1 MPEKSTRFPT
11 VSGGSPVSSTGSD
24 ARLPACVA
32 TVAPGLAESYPHTKR
47 VGSYLIGRTLGEGSF
62 AKVREGL
69 HTVTGEKVAIKVI
82 DKKSAR
88 EDAYISRNLRR
99 EGRLMQLLRHPNIVQ
114 LLEILET
121 ENSYY
126 LVLELCEGGDLMEHI
141 CKKRRLDEAE
151 VRRYL
156 RQVVSAVQHLHDAG
170 IIHRDLKV
178 ENLLLDENMNV
189 KLIDFGL
196 SNSFRSPGGG
206 DGSPAAEFCVT
217 QCGSPAYAA
226 PELLGHK
233 RYGPKVDVW
242 SIGVN
247 MYAMLTGSLP
257 FTVDPFNI
265 KALHRKMLTGDMNPL
280 PGGLSIGCRELLRQ
294 LLTSDPDRRPS
305 LKQVCKNRWL
315 NEGHKGTLPVM
326 PFPNRVSPDDLDSR
340 ILNHMRD
347 TLKLSVSDTI
357 HMVVGNKAHQNSA
370 IYHLLKTRLERYT
383 SQVRVTMKK
392 LEVAESVLLKR
403 RLSTIHKTAGT
414 ADDTTPETGEAGS
427 SGEVKPQPKQVKG
440 ERPSHPA
447 GSPSHARHRVIVHTG
462 GPTNKVSLPY
472 MNSIRRGPGGRVEA
486 RLLRRHVRQAHR
498 ERKAQATGQSQ
509 HSNSTCQS
517 QQTSLSNNQSQHT
530 SHPSKPP
537 QPSSR
542 DQNQPGLVEKLT
554 NQDPSE
560 PIHPGQPEATS
571 VGTDQSGAVE
581 NNQAD
586 ERRPKSGKVIKKRP
600 ASWIGHN
607 RHFIVHVKAPTEKL
621 DEDPAGLTAPDP
633 KPIDL
638 LALTSDDP
646 PAIITMARSET
657 RPGSSSPMKE
667 GGTGSDGGEDSS
679 MPSVGESISSGASDA
694 GSPQPRNGSTSPN
707 KEDLQQSLDC
717 SISKTEDPKPSLDYS
732 TAKTEEPNKKTSSS
746 STGERY
752 QAETANAFTSGQEN
766 PQQDSPSKEGE
777 KFKFFDDL
785 RKKSVEV
792 GMTEPLD
799 VKFPQQETSSPA
811 QKKFSI
817 DSHDT
822 LDVPKAPGLRRASLD
837 LRKSND
843 HKAIDF
849 LKLGRDG
856 THTPTQARRR
866 SIDNVYQ
873 RRNSY
878 QETLTALRQSN
889 KRNSI
894 QENNVLPGLK
904 LSGSPL
910 ASLREDSAKKLS
922 VRHTIPP
929 SSAKENGEPSRPA
942 QTPNPCPS
950 PVTTPPLLPAV
961 EFPIVRKNGDAEKPT
976 AQTIKREPLSPQ
988 SADAKNSLTNTRT
1001 IALVESSKEKT
1012 LKRLRVV
1019 LQEVKVDEVEQ
1030 RISGTVVCKWEGV
1043 VFSVQVSR
1051 GVDCGEGVL
1060 ISFYRLSGGD
1070 NQKFSQ
1076 LCDRLEEKLL

>member
-1 MPEKSTRFPT
+1 MPERSTIGTRFPT
-11 VSGGSPVSSTGSD
+11 VSGGSPVSSSGGE

-32 TVAPGLAESYPHTKR
+32 TVPPGLTESYPHTKR

-69 HTVTGEKVAIKVI
+69 HAVTGEKVAIKVI
-82 DKKSAR
+82 DKKTAR

-141 CKKRRLDEAE
+141 CKKHRLEEPE

-247 MYAMLTGSLP
+247 MYAMLTGNLP

-265 KALHRKMLTGDMNPL
+265 KALHRKMLTGEMNPL
-280 PGGLSIGCRELLRQ
+280 PGGLSIGCRELLRL
-294 LLTSDPDRRPS
+294 LLTADPDRRPS
-305 LKQVCKNRWL
+305 LKQVCRNRWL
-315 NEGHKGTLPVM
+315 NEGHKGILPVM
-326 PFPNRVSPDDLDSR
+326 PFPNRVNPDDLDSR

-383 SQVRVTMKK
+383 SQVKVTMKK
-392 LEVAESVLLKR
+392 LEAAENVLLKR
-403 RLSTIHKTAGT
+403 RLSTVHKTAGT
-414 ADDTTPETGEAGS
+414 ADDAAPEAWDAGS
-427 SGEVKPQPKQVKG
+427 SGEVKPKPKQVKG
-440 ERPSHPA
+440 ERPFYPA

-486 RLLRRHVRQAHR
+486 RILRRHVRQAHR
-498 ERKAQATGQSQ
+498 ERKAQVQVTG
-509 HSNSTCQS
+509 
-517 QQTSLSNNQSQHT
+517 QSQHT
-530 SHPSKPP
+530 SHPSNLP

-542 DQNQPGLVEKLT
+542 NYPELVEKST

-560 PIHPGQPEATS
+560 ATHSDQSEATS
-571 VGTDQSGAVE
+571 DGNDQSGVAE
-581 NNQAD
+581 NSHTD

-607 RHFIVHVKAPTEKL
+607 RHFVVHVKAPPEKI
-621 DEDPAGLTAPDP
+621 DEDPGVTALDP

-638 LALTSDDP
+638 LALASDDP

-667 GGTGSDGGEDSS
+667 GEAGSDGGEDSS
-679 MPSVGESISSGASDA
+679 MPSVGESISSGASEA
-694 GSPQPRNGSTSPN
+694 GSPQPTNGSTSPQ
-707 KEDLQQSLDC
+707 EEPQQNLDYPTSKMEEPRRSLDC
-717 SISKTEDPKPSLDYS
+717 STVQK
-732 TAKTEEPNKKTSSS
+732 EEPTQNSDTPTITKTV
-746 STGERY
+746 
-752 QAETANAFTSGQEN
+752 QVETVDTFTSAKEN
-766 PQQDSPSKEGE
+766 RQQDSVSEGE

-785 RKKSVEV
+785 RKKCVEHEA

-799 VKFPQQETSSPA
+799 VKFPLQEISSA
-811 QKKFSI
+811 IQKKFSL

-822 LDVPKAPGLRRASLD
+822 LNVPRTSALRRASLD
-837 LRKSND
+837 LRKPAD
-843 HKAIDF
+843 HKAMDF

-856 THTPTQARRR
+856 AQTPTQARRR
-866 SIDNVYQ
+866 SVDNVYQ

-878 QETLTALRQSN
+878 QETLTALRHSN

-894 QENNVLPGLK
+894 QEHALPGLK
-904 LSGSPL
+904 PTGSAL
-910 ASLREDSAKKLS
+910 TSLRENSAKKLS
-922 VRHTIPP
+922 GSVRHTVPQ
-929 SSAKENGEPSRPA
+929 SSTKENGEPYRPA
-942 QTPNPCPS
+942 PTPNPCPS
-950 PVTTPPLLPAV
+950 PVTTPPPLPAV
-961 EFPIVRKNGDAEKPT
+961 EFPIVKKNGDTEKST
-976 AQTIKREPLSPQ
+976 ARTIKREPLSPQ
-988 SADAKNSLTNTRT
+988 AVDVKNCLMNTRT
-1001 IALVESSKEKT
+1001 IALAESSKEKM
-1012 LKRLRVV
+1012 LKRLRSI
-1019 LQEVKVDEVEQ
+1019 LQDVRVDEVEQ
-1030 RISGTVVCKWEGV
+1030 RISGTIVCKWEGV

-1060 ISFYRLSGGD
+1060 VSFYRLSGGD

>member
-1 MPEKSTRFPT
+1 MPERSTLGTRFPT
-11 VSGGSPVSSTGSD
+11 VSGSGGSPVSSTGGE

-32 TVAPGLAESYPHTKR
+32 TVPSGLTESYPHSKR

-69 HTVTGEKVAIKVI
+69 HAVTGEKVAIKVI
-82 DKKSAR
+82 DKKTAR

-141 CKKRRLDEAE
+141 CKKHRLEEAE
-151 VRRYL
+151 ARRYL

-206 DGSPAAEFCVT
+206 EGSTAAEFCVT

-247 MYAMLTGSLP
+247 LYAMLTGNLP

-265 KALHRKMLTGDMNPL
+265 KALHRKMLTGEMNPL
-280 PGGLSIGCRELLRQ
+280 PGGLSLGCRELLRL
-294 LLTSDPDRRPS
+294 LLTADPDRRPS
-305 LKQVCKNRWL
+305 LKQVCRNRWL
-315 NEGHKGTLPVM
+315 NEGHKGILPVM
-326 PFPNRVSPDDLDSR
+326 PFPNRVNPDDLDSR

-347 TLKLSVSDTI
+347 TLKLSVSDTV
-357 HMVVGNKAHQNSA
+357 HMIVGNKAHQNSA
-370 IYHLLKTRLERYT
+370 IYHLLQTRLERYS
-383 SQVRVTMKK
+383 SQVKVTMKK
-392 LEVAESVLLKR
+392 LEVAENVLLKR
-403 RLSTIHKTAGT
+403 RLSAAHKP
-414 ADDTTPETGEAGS
+414 ADDAVPEAGDGGS

-440 ERPSHPA
+440 ERPFHPA

-486 RLLRRHVRQAHR
+486 RILRRHVRQAHR
-498 ERKAQATGQSQ
+498 ERKAQAQVIGQS
-509 HSNSTCQS
+509 H
-517 QQTSLSNNQSQHT
+517 QTP
-530 SHPSKPP
+530 HPSNQP

-542 DQNQPGLVEKLT
+542 YQPELVKKST
-554 NQDPSE
+554 NPSE
-560 PIHPGQPEATS
+560 PTHSDQSQATS
-571 VGTDQSGAVE
+571 GGNDQSGVADSS
-581 NNQAD
+581 QAD

-607 RHFIVHVKAPTEKL
+607 RHFVVHVKAPPERL
-621 DEDPAGLTAPDP
+621 HEDHRVTAPDP

-667 GGTGSDGGEDSS
+667 GEAGSDGEDSS
-679 MPSVGESISSGASDA
+679 MPSVGESISSGASEE
-694 GSPQPRNGSTSPN
+694 GSPQPRNGSTSP
-707 KEDLQQSLDC
+707 KGEPQQNLDYSTSKTEEPKKSLDC
-717 SISKTEDPKPSLDYS
+717 STAHEEDTKQNSASP
-732 TAKTEEPNKKTSSS
+732 TFAKTV
-746 STGERY
+746 
-752 QAETANAFTSGQEN
+752 QVETVDSFTSANEYT
-766 PQQDSPSKEGE
+766 QQDSVKEGE

-785 RKKSVEV
+785 RKKSVEHEV

-799 VKFPQQETSSPA
+799 VKFPQQDISSA
-811 QKKFSI
+811 VQKKFSL

-822 LDVPKAPGLRRASLD
+822 LNVPRTSALRRASLD
-837 LRKSND
+837 LRKPND
-843 HKAIDF
+843 QKAMDF

-856 THTPTQARRR
+856 SQTPTQARRR
-866 SIDNVYQ
+866 SVDNVYQ

-878 QETLTALRQSN
+878 QETLTALRHSN

-894 QENNVLPGLK
+894 QEHVLPGLK
-904 LSGSPL
+904 PAGSVL
-910 ASLREDSAKKLS
+910 TSLRENSAKLS
-922 VRHTIPP
+922 ATVRHTIPQ
-929 SSAKENGEPSRPA
+929 SSSKENGEPYSPA
-942 QTPNPCPS
+942 TTPNPCPS
-950 PVTTPPLLPAV
+950 PVTTPPPLPAV
-961 EFPIVRKNGDAEKPT
+961 EFPIVKKTGDMEKTT
-976 AQTIKREPLSPQ
+976 ARTIKREPLSPQ
-988 SADAKNSLTNTRT
+988 AADVKNCLTNTRT
-1001 IALVESSKEKT
+1001 IALAESSKEKM

-1019 LQEVKVDEVEQ
+1019 LQEVRVDEVEH
-1030 RISGTVVCKWEGV
+1030 RISGTIVCKWEGV
-1043 VFSVQVSR
+1043 VFSVQVSM

-1060 ISFYRLSGGD
+1060 VSFYRLSGGD

>member
-1 MPEKSTRFPT
+1 
-11 VSGGSPVSSTGSD
+11 
-24 ARLPACVA
+24 
-32 TVAPGLAESYPHTKR
+32 
-47 VGSYLIGRTLGEGSF
+47 
-62 AKVREGL
+62 
-69 HTVTGEKVAIKVI
+69 
-82 DKKSAR
+82 
-88 EDAYISRNLRR
+88 
-99 EGRLMQLLRHPNIVQ
+99 
-114 LLEILET
+114 
-121 ENSYY
+121 
-126 LVLELCEGGDLMEHI
+126 
-141 CKKRRLDEAE
+141 
-151 VRRYL
+151 
-156 RQVVSAVQHLHDAG
+156 
-170 IIHRDLKV
+170 
-178 ENLLLDENMNV
+178 
-189 KLIDFGL
+189 
-196 SNSFRSPGGG
+196 
-206 DGSPAAEFCVT
+206 
-217 QCGSPAYAA
+217 
-226 PELLGHK
+226 
-233 RYGPKVDVW
+233 
-242 SIGVN
+242 

-280 PGGLSIGCRELLRQ
+280 PGGLSIEDCVNGRRPGVYEAGKGNSKDKILARKSYVLCCRELLRQ

-414 ADDTTPETGEAGS
+414 ADDTTPEAGEAGS

-509 HSNSTCQS
+509 HSSNSTSQS
-517 QQTSLSNNQSQHT
+517 QHTSQSNNQSQHT

-542 DQNQPGLVEKLT
+542 NQNPPGLVEKVT

-560 PIHPGQPEATS
+560 PTHPGQPEATS
-571 VGTDQSGAVE
+571 DGTDQSGVAE

-607 RHFIVHVKAPTEKL
+607 RHFIVHVKAPPEKL

-717 SISKTEDPKPSLDYS
+717 SISKTEEPKQNLDYS
-732 TAKTEEPNKKTSSS
+732 IPKTEEPKQNLDYSIPKMKEPKQTLDCSTTHKVEFTLNSDTSTSAKTD
-746 STGERY
+746 
-752 QAETANAFTSGQEN
+752 QAETVDAFTSAQEN
-766 PQQDSPSKEGE
+766 SQQDSPTKEGE

-811 QKKFSI
+811 QKMFSI

-822 LDVPKAPGLRRASLD
+822 LDVPRTSGLRRASLD

-894 QENNVLPGLK
+894 QEHDILPGLK

-910 ASLREDSAKKLS
+910 TSLREDSAKKPS

-929 SSAKENGEPSRPA
+929 SNTKENGEPSRPS

-961 EFPIVRKNGDAEKPT
+961 EFPIVKKNGDTEKPT

-1001 IALVESSKEKT
+1001 IALVDSSKEKT

-1060 ISFYRLSGGD
+1060 VSFYRLSGGD